1 MGRSWTWERASLG
14 TYLRVVDGCH
24 PESSGRPGSREHGPQ
39 ERRDGS
45 IAERTEVGTR
55 ARGGDAHQ
63 AAQRL
68 GLSFSGRGRLQKNL
82 CDCSRSWSR
91 GSLDGGG
98 NLCFQSKKDRLLALD
113 GAGEALP

>member
-1 MGRSWTWERASLG
+1 M
-14 TYLRVVDGCH
+14 
-24 PESSGRPGSREHGPQ
+24 
-39 ERRDGS
+39 
-45 IAERTEVGTR
+45 GTR

-82 CDCSRSWSR
+82 CDCSRSWSM
-91 GSLDGGG
+91 GSLDGEG
-98 NLCFQSKKDRLLALD
+98 NLCFQSKKDGLLALD